1 MEKYCSVFKKKDM
14 GSLQTLVC
22 VKQVKQE
29 KSEDWDESMPLP
41 GDIIEGFDDV
51 DELFFPVKAK
61 SELSTQLGKI
71 SHLVDVILV
80 KVRRG
85 DNILKLPVRVVLDRN
100 SILQKRYTITAELD
114 ERHVAVLGDLTLEQC
129 TELQGRVFRFVT

>member
-1 MEKYCSVFKKKDM
+1 M

-29 KSEDWDESMPLP
+29 KSEEWDESMPLP
-41 GDIIEGFDDV
+41 GDIIEGFDDN
-51 DELFFPVKAK
+51 DESFVPVKAK
-61 SELSTQLGKI
+61 SELSAQLGKI
-71 SHLVDVILV
+71 SHLFDVILV

-85 DNILKLPVRVVLDRN
+85 DNILKLAVRVVLDRN

-114 ERHVAVLGDLTLEQC
+114 ERHVAVLGNLTLEQC
-129 TELQGRVFRFVT
+129 TELQGRV